1 MVRYEYRLETC
12 ELDNI
17 GSAMKEDKETSPKTT
32 RRLHVPDMSCAG
44 CVETVEKTLRSVPG
58 VSDAEVNFADK
69 TATVTGGVSPDAL
82 VKAVGKAGYT
92 ASLLEDEDAESGKE
106 SAEQAHY
113 GTLLRRTV
121 ASGVISVIIFAAS
134 MFDVLP
140 PPDSPAGRIS
150 WGVVSLLTLFVLAYG
165 GGRFFTGAL
174 KSFRSHNANMDTLI
188 AVGTGVAWV
197 YSTFV
202 ILFPDAVGEVARHL
216 YFETAALII
225 AFINLGSALEMRARG
240 KTSQAIKRLIGLQPR
255 TARVLRGG
263 QEVDIP
269 IGLVVVGDTVRVRPG
284 EKIPVD
290 GEVAEGSSHVDESM
304 LTGEPVPVEKKM
316 GDTVVGGTI
325 NKTGSFLFRAGR
337 VGKDTALARIID
349 MVRKAQN
356 AKPGIG
362 RLADRVSGVF
372 VPTVLIIAVITM
384 LAWFNFGPSPRI
396 TYMLV
401 TTMAVLIIACPCAL
415 GLATPISVMVGVGK
429 AAEYGVLIRKGDA
442 LQQAGQLTTIVLD
455 KTGTITVGKPVL
467 TSVEPVPGV
476 LSGDELLG
484 LAAGVESGSE
494 HPLAEAIVEA
504 AKVKNLDIKTVRS
517 FEALSGL
524 GVRAVS
530 GGNTVL
536 LGNRKLMDESSI
548 DTGTVNEAAERLSK
562 EGRTVVFA
570 ALNGTAAGV
579 LAISDPVKPDSR
591 DAVERLRKLGIRVIM
606 LTGDNRLTARSVAEQ
621 VGVDDFIAEV
631 LPEDKAREV
640 SRLREQGE
648 KVGMV
653 GDGINDAPALAG
665 ADVGFAIGT
674 GTDVAIE
681 SADITLMRGSL
692 HGVADAVSISRATL
706 RNIKEN
712 LIGAFA
718 YNTLAIPVAA
728 GILFPFTGLLLNPVI
743 AGAAMA
749 LSSVTVVTN
758 ANRLRWFKP

>member
-1 MVRYEYRLETC
+1 MEEKTQAV
-12 ELDNI
+12 
-17 GSAMKEDKETSPKTT
+17 GSEHRKT
-32 RRLHVPDMSCAG
+32 RRLHVTDMSCAG
-44 CVETVEKTLRSVPG
+44 CVETVEKTLKSLPG
-58 VSDAEVNFADK
+58 VSDAQVNFAER
-69 TATVTGGVSPDAL
+69 TATVTGDVLPDAL
-82 VKAVGKAGYT
+82 VNAVSKAGYT
-92 ASLLEDEDAESGKE
+92 ASILEDEDSESEKE
-106 SAEQAHY
+106 SAELGHY
-113 GTLLRRTV
+113 RKLIRQTV
-121 ASGVISVIIFAAS
+121 ISGVISMLIFAVS
-134 MFDVLP
+134 MFHLLP
-140 PPDSPAGRIS
+140 SVDSVTGQIS
-150 WGVVSLLTLFVLAYG
+150 WGVISLMTLFVLTYG
-165 GGRFFTGAL
+165 GGRFFTGAW
-174 KSFRSHNANMDTLI
+174 KSFKNHNANMDTLI

-202 ILFPDAVGEVARHL
+202 VLFPGSVAEIARHL

-225 AFINLGSALEMRARG
+225 AFIDLGSALEMRARG

-255 TARVLRGG
+255 AARVLRDG

-269 IGLVVVGDTVRVRPG
+269 IGLVILGDIVRVRPG

-290 GEVAEGSSHVDESM
+290 GEIVEGSSHVDESM
-304 LTGEPVPVEKKM
+304 LTGEPIPVEKKT
-316 GDTVVGGTI
+316 GDVVVGGTI
-325 NKTGSFLFRAGR
+325 NKAGSFMFKASR

-356 AKPGIG
+356 AKPEIG
-362 RLADRVSGVF
+362 RLADKVAGIF
-372 VPTVLIIAVITM
+372 VPSVLIIAVITM

-442 LQQAGQLTTIVLD
+442 LQLAGQLTTIVLD
-455 KTGTITVGKPVL
+455 KTGTITEGKPVL
-467 TSVEPVPGV
+467 TSVEPSAGF
-476 LSGDELLG
+476 SGDELLS
-484 LAAGVESGSE
+484 LAAGVEKSSE
-494 HPLAEAIVEA
+494 HPLAVAIVESA
-504 AKVKNLDIKTVRS
+504 EQKNLALKAVES
-517 FEALSGL
+517 FEALSGH

-530 GGNTVL
+530 DGNTLL
-536 LGNRKLMDESSI
+536 LGNRKLMSDNKV
-548 DTGTVNEAAERLSK
+548 DTGSLDETAERLSK
-562 EGRTVVFA
+562 LGQTVVFA
-570 ALNGTAAGV
+570 ALNGSTVGV
-579 LAISDPVKPDSR
+579 LGISDPIKADSVE
-591 DAVERLRKLGIRVIM
+591 AVRRLRKEGLKVIM
-606 LTGDNRLTARSVAEQ
+606 LTGDNCITARSVAER

-631 LPEDKAREV
+631 QPEEKAKEI
-640 SRLREQGE
+640 SRLQAMGE

-692 HGVADAVSISRATL
+692 HGVADAVSISKATL
-706 RNIKEN
+706 KNIKEN
-712 LIGAFA
+712 LFGAFA
-718 YNTLAIPVAA
+718 YNALAIPIAA
-728 GILFPFTGLLLNPVI
+728 GILFPITGLLLNPVI